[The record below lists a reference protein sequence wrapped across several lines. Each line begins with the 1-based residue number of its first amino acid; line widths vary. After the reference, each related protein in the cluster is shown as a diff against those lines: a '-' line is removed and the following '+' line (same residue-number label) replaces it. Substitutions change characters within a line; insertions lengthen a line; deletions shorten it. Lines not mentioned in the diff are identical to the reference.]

1 MFGSRSPRWDKPFSK
16 ERHPSNL
23 GGVASPKSTL
33 PGRAMH
39 QTPDKTVPAWPLIVL
54 VALVVILMESGAL
67 PAWPGITHEVALP
80 PLGLISDIGLLLARS
95 PSFVVFV
102 ALLVADLVIRSTILS
117 FLIAFTWSGRV
128 WWLALRFYLVALIP
142 SYIAAELVYS
152 GQAILYSPLF
162 WAGLVM
168 AVLVA
173 LIMSPLIWRRDAG
186 RTRGRWSRD
195 ASWTNLSPHGGL
207 FEAMKS
213 GLRSGFNMPVMMAYL
228 LALTLIGAG
237 VAGAT
242 SAGRAGDMLGVVI
255 SGILT
260 FYAARYLHSGHAG
273 RASDISVEMK
283 RLLAWIAVATLVI
296 AGVAF
301 PVRVPELSG
310 PPPHLRGSLFLVAGI
325 DTASGYGALF
335 GLRPEAI
342 GFTCSDTT
350 YYSYAGLGN
359 GAAQGEARCPIRSGK
374 PYRRRDTMQPLSRSA
389 LLFRKEVEHLPSPV
403 TVVAHSS
410 GAWVVWDALKGW
422 RGSPVREVVLL
433 GPMSH
438 SIGYAVGKS
447 GTGIAGSLGLR
458 MITKLGRSINFGT
471 VTSRSPLLIRMA
483 AGRDA
488 QRLFSVALPSGVNAI
503 AVESAYDASMAGQVA
518 VPHAVQGCPLLLT
531 HTEMAYAPEVMY
543 EVSRFLHGQ
552 RSQGCS
558 LADRWPYGVAA
569 GWRLP

>member
-1 MFGSRSPRWDKPFSK
+1 
-16 ERHPSNL
+16 
-23 GGVASPKSTL
+23 
-33 PGRAMH
+33 MH
-39 QTPDKTVPAWPLIVL
+39 QTPSRTVPAWPLIVL

-80 PLGLISDIGLLLARS
+80 PLGLISDIGLLLAKS
-95 PSFVVFV
+95 PSVMIFVV
-102 ALLVADLVIRSTILS
+102 LLAADLVVRSTILS
-117 FLIAFTWSGRV
+117 FLVASTWSGSV

-162 WAGLVM
+162 WAGLVLS
-168 AVLVA
+168 ALVA
-173 LIMSPLIWRRDAG
+173 LAVSPLLWRQDAG
-186 RTRGRWSRD
+186 RPRGGWSRD
-195 ASWTNLSPHGGL
+195 ASWSKLSPHGGL
-207 FEAMKS
+207 FSAMKS
-213 GLRSGFNMPVMMAYL
+213 GLQSGFNIPVMMVYL
-228 LALTLIGAG
+228 VALTLIGAG

-260 FYAARYLHSGHAG
+260 FYTARYLRSGHTG
-273 RASDISVEMK
+273 RVSEISVGMK
-283 RLLAWIAVATLVI
+283 RLLAWIAVAALVM

-301 PVRVPELSG
+301 PVRAPELSG
-310 PPPHLRGSLFLVAGI
+310 SPPHLRGSLFLVAGI

-359 GAAQGEARCPIRSGK
+359 GTAQGEARCPIRSGK
-374 PYRRRDTMQPLSRSA
+374 PYRRPDTMQPLSRSVS
-389 LLFRKEVEHLPSPV
+389 LFRQEVEHLPSPV

-422 RGSPVREVVLL
+422 KGSPVREVVLL
-433 GPMSH
+433 APMSH
-438 SIGYAVGKS
+438 SIGYAIGGS
-447 GTGIAGSLGLR
+447 GPGIVGSLGLR
-458 MITKLGRSINFGT
+458 MITRLGRSINFGT
-471 VTSRSPLLIRMA
+471 VTSRSPLLIRMVSA
-483 AGRDA
+483 RDA
-488 QRLFSVALPSGVNAI
+488 QRLFSAALPSGVNAI
-503 AVESAYDASMAGQVA
+503 AIESAYDASMAGRVA
-518 VPHAVQGCPLLLT
+518 VPHATQGCPLLLT

-543 EVSRFLHGQ
+543 EVSQFLHGQ

-558 LADRWPYGVAA
+558 LISRWPYGVAA